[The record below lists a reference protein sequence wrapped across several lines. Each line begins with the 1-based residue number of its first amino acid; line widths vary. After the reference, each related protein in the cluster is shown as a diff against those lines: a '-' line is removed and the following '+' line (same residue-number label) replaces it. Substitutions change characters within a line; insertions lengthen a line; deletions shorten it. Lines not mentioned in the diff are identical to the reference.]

1 MSNCILFVHFA
12 LYIFCILCGLFTLAK
27 LCLLGVYF
35 YYTKSIL
42 HEHLE
47 IHEKHTKSIQREYT
61 FCTKEDI
68 QKVYLYSV
76 RVLSKIHLS
85 KTGCSWYKSLTA
97 IILKPPNGLLVSVIC
112 WSLRFRKL
120 NIPLPTIEISSINI
134 TCNFRNCVLMVFSP
148 SLSNVQ

>member
-1 MSNCILFVHFA
+1 MVAIIIMSNCILFVHFA

-35 YYTKSIL
+35 YY
-42 HEHLE
+42 
-47 IHEKHTKSIQREYT
+47 TKSIQREYT